1 MKYYASCL
9 KFSDEIG
16 ILKQLADQIF
26 VRKNCQK
33 YFGRVFFLPNPICS
47 VTEREI
53 DCFQGTLFGMT
64 HRVMLTCFLQFSAA
78 EKISLPYGK
87 SKKEYHQTFLPVLAV
102 VKWGNESN

>member
-16 ILKQLADQIF
+16 ILKQFADQIF

-33 YFGRVFFLPNPICS
+33 YFRRVFFLPNPICS

-64 HRVMLTCFLQFSAA
+64 HRVMLTCFLLLK
-78 EKISLPYGK
+78 KISLPYGK
-87 SKKEYHQTFLPVLAV
+87 SKKENHQTFLPVLAV